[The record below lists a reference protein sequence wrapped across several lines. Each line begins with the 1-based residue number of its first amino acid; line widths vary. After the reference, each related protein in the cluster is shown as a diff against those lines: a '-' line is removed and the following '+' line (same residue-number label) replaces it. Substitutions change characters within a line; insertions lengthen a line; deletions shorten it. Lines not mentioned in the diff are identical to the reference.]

1 MIAATK
7 YKTRETKMAQR
18 SIARIVMVAGLC
30 MALGSFAAAAEQI
43 NLTIGKLLEL
53 TGPLS
58 ETGPSQDKAIK
69 LAVDYANK
77 AAKEAGVSITAKDIG
92 GDVQGDPQAALS
104 AARALVD
111 QGASCLIGPS
121 ITPESIAI
129 ANGLTIQKKVTIW
142 PTGTSMRLRTI
153 KDEGTIFRTVP
164 PDSLQ
169 ALALVAGVA
178 DKLGTAS
185 GKLVSVA
192 YRNEPYGEG
201 LAKNFSEAWK
211 AKGGKTQGPVVF
223 DPTQA
228 TFDSEAGQI
237 VANNPDAYVIID
249 YPDTYAKMGASLVRT
264 GKFDAKKLFVP
275 DALAFSTVPSNIPK
289 EAIEGARGTRGGT
302 PTGTEAYKIFDQL
315 WQQAGGVEHFSLDA
329 NSFDS
334 TTLCFLAAAAAKS
347 SDPGAIRD
355 KIRAITTPGAPKY
368 TLDKLPEALK
378 AVSSGQKID
387 YIGVAGAFE
396 FAENGD
402 PTVSLF
408 DIFEYQNGKLVV
420 VKQIDA
426 KK

>member
-1 MIAATK
+1 MM
-7 YKTRETKMAQR
+7 RR
-18 SIARIVMVAGLC
+18 SIAAAALAAGLSL
-30 MALGSFAAAAEQI
+30 ALAPAVGRAEPV

-53 TGPLS
+53 TGPLA

-69 LAVDYANK
+69 LAIDYANK
-77 AAKEAGVSITAKDIG
+77 QAAAAGVAISAKDVG
-92 GDVQGDPQAALS
+92 ADVQGDPQAALS
-104 AARALVD
+104 AARTLVD

-169 ALALVAGVA
+169 ALALAAGVA
-178 DKLGTAS
+178 DMLGATE
-185 GKLVSVA
+185 GKLVSIA

-201 LAKNFSEAWK
+201 LAKNFAAAWQ
-211 AKGGKTQGPVVF
+211 AKGGKIQGPVVY
-223 DPTQA
+223 DPNQA

-264 GKFDAKKLFVP
+264 GKFDATKLFVP
-275 DALAFSTVPSNIPK
+275 DALAFSTVPSNIPAQ
-289 EAIEGARGTRGGT
+289 AIEGARGTRGGT
-302 PTGTEAYKIFDQL
+302 PSGTDAAKLFDEL
-315 WQQAGGVEHFSLDA
+315 WQKAGGVEHFSLDA

-334 TTLCFLAAAAAKS
+334 TTICFLAAAAAKS
-347 SDPGAIRD
+347 NDPGAIRD
-355 KIRAITTPGAPKY
+355 HIRSVATPGAPQF
-368 TLDKLPEALK
+368 TLTTLADALK
-378 AVSSGQKID
+378 AVSAGQKIN
-387 YIGVAGAFE
+387 YVGVAGAFE
-396 FAENGD
+396 FADNGD

-408 DIFEYQNGKLVV
+408 DIFEYKGGKLVV
-420 VKQIDA
+420 LKQIDA